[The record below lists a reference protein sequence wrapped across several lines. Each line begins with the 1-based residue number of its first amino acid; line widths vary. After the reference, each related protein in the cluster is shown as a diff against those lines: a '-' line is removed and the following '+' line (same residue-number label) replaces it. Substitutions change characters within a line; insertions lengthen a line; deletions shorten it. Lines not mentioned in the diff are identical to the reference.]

1 MAEKHSESE
10 VDSGA
15 SIVDVELLQKEEVQ
29 ATTRSVKRY
38 SSENIAPPSKSPRTV
53 IPSPETD
60 ARPETESQE
69 LESENTELQ
78 TCSTP
83 PDRRK
88 SWRRAT
94 INRRSLPALPNPYQ
108 VLCRSIST
116 FLSQNERLEKLME
129 ASMKK
134 AIDRTQSSLQTAAH
148 YSMESFQIKIDEM
161 LKEWDCLAR
170 SIQSDSHSNG
180 DATCS
185 DDPSIQKSM
194 EKIKN
199 AISRL
204 EMEKESWE
212 TLLNKHRDKAEQL
225 ERKVQ
230 KGQETGITPDAASLA
245 QSSQY
250 RVIKSKPDYNL
261 FLSRQQPRLQ
271 TMALIMDTQC
281 KMVKNLLSI
290 RNQSKLVVTETS
302 GQLAAESGLPELSSD
317 LVKSLITQPLASAMQ

>member
-15 SIVDVELLQKEEVQ
+15 NIVAVDLVQKEEIQ
-29 ATTRSVKRY
+29 GTTRSVKRC
-38 SSENIAPPSKSPRTV
+38 SSENLAPPSKSPRTD
-53 IPSPETD
+53 ISSPDD
-60 ARPETESQE
+60 ARPETETQE
-69 LESENTELQ
+69 LESENSEPQ
-78 TCSTP
+78 TCTSP

-116 FLSQNERLEKLME
+116 SLTQNERLEKLME

-148 YSMESFQIKIDEM
+148 SSMESFQIKVDKM
-161 LKEWDCLAR
+161 LKEWNCLAKR
-170 SIQSDSHSNG
+170 IQSESQFNG
-180 DATCS
+180 DGACS
-185 DDPSIQKSM
+185 DDPSIQNAM
-194 EKIKN
+194 EKIKK

-212 TLLNKHRDKAEQL
+212 TLLNKHRDKAEKL
-225 ERKVQ
+225 EKKVQ
-230 KGQETGITPDAASLA
+230 KGQETGITPDSASLS

-250 RVIKSKPDYNL
+250 QVIESKPDYNL
-261 FLSRQQPRLQ
+261 VLSRQQPRLQ

-281 KMVKNLLSI
+281 KMVKTLLFI
-290 RNQSKLVVTETS
+290 RDQSKLVVKETS

-317 LVKSLITQPLASAMQ
+317 LVKNLITQPLASAMQ